1 MLITDLHQVVIMS
14 GYFRGNGDIV
24 APWLV
29 PSGNKFS
36 KQLATIF
43 SWPSVNYKSLQITLK
58 NRYKLIELFSLYA
71 LECTGLYKAC
81 HKSGLPW
88 LHCKSIINWM
98 DGSSNSISHTLGAEV
113 SASYVEHV
121 LNTFYIPEEIEGRL
135 LNIFIVSIYQSDFH

>member
-1 MLITDLHQVVIMS
+1 MLHLDSCRAVIS
-14 GYFRGNGDIV
+14 
-24 APWLV
+24 
-29 PSGNKFS
+29 
-36 KQLATIF
+36 
-43 SWPSVNYKSLQITLK
+43 SVNNSQQYFHDLQLTTKSLQITLK